1 MWPKFLLWFV
11 DPSHVHLCEVA
22 ARCSQTLFLLILHS
36 QLCREEDSNL
46 LQKRPPVWNTPF
58 FRYSVARDISACRTL
73 AGGKSLDFWTSH
85 FSSSTW
91 NCGQWSQL
99 PLELLPSVWPQLE
112 KAEVKPQCLVHFF
125 NLGQL
130 QCNTWQK
137 LQQRVL
143 RIHCALAFA
152 DTSDFQAESWQ
163 DYLRCPS
170 KCQELWCFYMS
181 HQLYN
186 ADI

>member
-36 QLCREEDSNL
+36 QLCREEESNL
-46 LQKRPPVWNTPF
+46 LKNDHQFGTHRF
-58 FRYSVARDISACRTL
+58 FDTALLVTFQHVGRWLVANHLISEL
-73 AGGKSLDFWTSH
+73 PTS
-85 FSSSTW
+85 
-91 NCGQWSQL
+91 QVQL
-99 PLELLPSVWPQLE
+99 GIVGSDLSHEELLPSVWPQLE

-137 LQQRVL
+137 LQQRAL

-152 DTSDFQAESWQ
+152 DT
-163 DYLRCPS
+163 
-170 KCQELWCFYMS
+170 
-181 HQLYN
+181 
-186 ADI
+186 